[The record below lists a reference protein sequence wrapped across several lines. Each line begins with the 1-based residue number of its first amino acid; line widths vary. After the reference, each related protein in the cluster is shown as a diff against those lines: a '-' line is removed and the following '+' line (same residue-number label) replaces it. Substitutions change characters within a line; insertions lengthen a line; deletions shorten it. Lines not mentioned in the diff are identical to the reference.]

1 MASELFDFPNP
12 VNEVS
17 ARLVAGGVVGM
28 SVGYLITGWTPLL
41 LLVAYGFTARL
52 LTGPTLSPLGQL
64 VTRVVT
70 PRLGLEERLTAGPP
84 KRFAQGIGATLS
96 VGAVVALAAG
106 RPGVSQVLIAMIV
119 VAASLESF
127 VGFCLGCVMFRWL
140 MRLGV
145 IPESVCADC
154 ADISVRLA
162 LAERDATERGAVGRS
177 GTELPAAN
185 AVAG

>member
-1 MASELFDFPNP
+1 MASSLFDFPNP

-28 SVGYLITGWTPLL
+28 SVGYLVTGWTPLL
-41 LLVAYGFTARL
+41 LVLAYGFSARV

-64 VTRVVT
+64 VTRVIT
-70 PRLGLEERLTAGPP
+70 PRLGLAERLTAGQP

-106 RPGVSQVLIAMIV
+106 RPGVTEVLVAMIV

-127 VGFCLGCVMFRWL
+127 AGFCLGCVMFRWL

-162 LAERDATERGAVGRS
+162 SAERGAAERAVAS
-177 GTELPAAN
+177 QTPADRPPAN